1 MSAYSWLTFLFHDH
15 THWDRILEKLKIVQN
30 LALQN
35 FGYLFT
41 LFRPKRETANQLPF
55 VIISKQNILIIYLV
69 GKVALFLEFWV
80 LHQSVAY

>member
-1 MSAYSWLTFLFHDH
+1 MPVTSNLGVIMSAYSWLTFLFHDH

-41 LFRPKRETANQLPF
+41 LFRPKRETANQLPLLLF
-55 VIISKQNILIIYLV
+55 QNKTY
-69 GKVALFLEFWV
+69 
-80 LHQSVAY
+80 